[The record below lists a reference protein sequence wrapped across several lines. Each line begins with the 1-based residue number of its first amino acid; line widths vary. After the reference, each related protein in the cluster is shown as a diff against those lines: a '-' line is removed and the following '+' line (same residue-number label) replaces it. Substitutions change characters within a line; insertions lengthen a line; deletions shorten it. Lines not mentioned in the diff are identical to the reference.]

1 MEVRCTTNKWVTMKE
16 QANIL
21 VVDDNK
27 YNSRLL
33 ESLLTGQGHQVVIAN
48 SGKQALKSATEMPPD
63 LILLDVVMPDMD
75 GFATA
80 RALRTLRVT
89 ETVPIIM
96 VTALNDT
103 KEKVKGFEAGAD
115 DFLSKPFNGVEL
127 LARVHS
133 LLRIKRLHDELVEKN
148 KLLERVLM
156 RYVSEDVAREILNN
170 PTENLQLGGQNCE
183 VSVLFADIRGFTHFS
198 EQRHPAQVIE
208 LLIRVFSKLTPV
220 VFDYRGTLDK
230 YLGDALMAFYGAPVP
245 SSDSAAQAA
254 CSAWAMQKKF
264 TQLKQ
269 ESAIMEGLGLGIGIC
284 TGEAVVGNVGSERI
298 MDYTVIG
305 NTPNTA
311 RRLQE
316 HAQAGQILIDERTYQ
331 AIKGAFRTR
340 EIEPVELKGC
350 SQSIQIYEVLT
361 ETAQNE
367 TSDQN
372 PITCRIPTM
381 ASTTEEYHEKTIQID
396 SLPPVRA

>member
-1 MEVRCTTNKWVTMKE
+1 MKE
-16 QANIL
+16 QASIL
-21 VVDDNK
+21 VVDDNR
-27 YNSRLL
+27 YNTRLL
-33 ESLLTGQGHQVVIAN
+33 HSLLTKQGHQVIVAN
-48 SGKQALKSATEMPPD
+48 SGKQALKSAAETPPD

-80 RALRTLRVT
+80 RALRALSVT
-89 ETVPIIM
+89 ETVPIII

-127 LARVHS
+127 LARVGS

-170 PTENLQLGGQNCE
+170 PTENLQLGGQSCE
-183 VSVLFADIRGFTHFS
+183 VSVLFADIRGFTNFS
-198 EQRHPAQVIE
+198 EQRRPAQVIE

-220 VFDYRGTLDK
+220 VFDYHGTLDK

-245 SSDSAAQAA
+245 SSDSAAQAV

-269 ESAIMEGLGLGIGIC
+269 ETTIMESLGLGIGIC

-316 HAQAGQILIDERTYQ
+316 CAQAGQILIDEKTHAVIQ
-331 AIKGAFRTR
+331 GAFRTR
-340 EIEPVELKGC
+340 KIESVELRGR
-350 SQSIQIYEVLT
+350 SQPIQVYEVLVDDELMT
-361 ETAQNE
+361 KDLDNH
-367 TSDQN
+367 
-372 PITCRIPTM
+372 RIPLALTR
-381 ASTTEEYHEKTIQID
+381 EYHENPIQI
-396 SLPPVRA
+396 SPLPPVRA

>member
-1 MEVRCTTNKWVTMKE
+1 MKE

-21 VVDDNK
+21 VVDDNR
-27 YNSRLL
+27 YNTRLL
-33 ESLLTGQGHQVVIAN
+33 QSLLEGQGHQVVVATN
-48 SGKQALKSATEMPPD
+48 GKQALKCATETPPD

-75 GFATA
+75 GFATT
-80 RALRTLRVT
+80 RALRALKVT

-115 DFLSKPFNGVEL
+115 DFLSKPFNGIEL
-127 LARVHS
+127 LARVNS
-133 LLRIKRLHDELVEKN
+133 LLRIKRLHDELLEKN

-170 PTENLQLGGQNCE
+170 PAENLQLGGQSCE

-230 YLGDALMAFYGAPVP
+230 YLGDAIMAFYGAPLP
-245 SSDSAAQAA
+245 SSDSPAQAV

-264 TQLKQ
+264 AQLQQ
-269 ESAIMEGLGLGIGIC
+269 EHAIMEDLGLGVGIC

-316 HAQAGQILIDERTYQ
+316 CALAGQILIDEKTHE

-340 EIEPVELKGC
+340 KIESIELKGC
-350 SQSIQIYEVLT
+350 SQHIQVYEVLT
-361 ETAQNE
+361 GDELAQTE
-367 TSDQN
+367 TSQDDVNSQ
-372 PITCRIPTM
+372 IPL
-381 ASTTEEYHEKTIQID
+381 STSATELTSATREYHENDLLIH

>member
-1 MEVRCTTNKWVTMKE
+1 MKE
-16 QANIL
+16 QARIL

-27 YNSRLL
+27 HNVRLL
-33 ESLLTGQGHQVVIAN
+33 RSLLTKQGHEVIVAN
-48 SGKQALKSATEMPPD
+48 SGKQALASVAEMVPD
-63 LILLDVVMPDMD
+63 LVLLDVVMPEMD
-75 GFATA
+75 GFTTT
-80 RALRTLRVT
+80 RALRAFSAT
-89 ETVPIIM
+89 ETIPILM

-115 DFLSKPFNGVEL
+115 DFVSKPFNGVEL
-127 LARVHS
+127 LARVNS

-148 KLLERVLM
+148 ELLERVLM

-170 PTENLQLGGQNCE
+170 PTENLRLGGESCE

-208 LLIRVFSKLTPV
+208 LLIRVFSLLTPV

-230 YLGDALMAFYGAPVP
+230 YLGDAIMAFYGAPIP
-245 SSDSAAQAA
+245 SSDGPAQAV

-264 TQLKQ
+264 AQLKQ
-269 ESAIMEGLGLGIGIC
+269 ENAIMDSLGLGVGIC

-316 HAQAGQILIDERTYQ
+316 TAHAGQILVDEKTHV
-331 AIKGAFRTR
+331 AIKEAFRTR
-340 EIEPVELKGC
+340 KIDLIELKGY
-350 SQSIQIYEVLT
+350 SHPIQVYEVLADT
-361 ETAQNE
+361 DLTRRETPE
-367 TSDQN
+367 KESGDS
-372 PITCRIPTM
+372 RIL
-381 ASTTEEYHEKTIQID
+381 SKYHEHDVQIR
-396 SLPPVRA
+396 SLSTLRA

>member
-1 MEVRCTTNKWVTMKE
+1 MKE
-16 QANIL
+16 QARIL

-27 YNSRLL
+27 YNVRLL
-33 ESLLTGQGHQVVIAN
+33 KSLLSKQGHEVITAN
-48 SGKQALKSATEMPPD
+48 SGKQALSSVAEAVPD
-63 LILLDVVMPDMD
+63 LILLDVVMPEMD
-75 GFATA
+75 GFATT
-80 RALRTLRVT
+80 RALRAFSAT
-89 ETVPIIM
+89 ETVPILM

-115 DFLSKPFNGVEL
+115 DFVSKPFSGIEL
-127 LARVHS
+127 LARVNS

-148 KLLERVLM
+148 ELLERVLM

-170 PTENLQLGGQNCE
+170 PTENLRLGGESCE

-198 EQRHPAQVIE
+198 EHRRPSQVIE
-208 LLIRVFSKLTPV
+208 LLIRVFSQLTPV

-230 YLGDALMAFYGAPVP
+230 YLGDAIMAFYGAPVP
-245 SSDSAAQAA
+245 SSDGPAQAV

-264 TQLKQ
+264 AQLKR
-269 ESAIMEGLGLGIGIC
+269 EHTVMDDLGLGVGIC

-316 HAQAGQILIDERTYQ
+316 CAKAGQILVDENTYS
-331 AIKGAFRTR
+331 AIKGAFRIR
-340 EIEPVELKGC
+340 EIEPMELKGC
-350 SQSIQIYEVLT
+350 SQPIQVYEVLVDEELAT
-361 ETAQNE
+361 KEEAGCQ
-367 TSDQN
+367 
-372 PITCRIPTM
+372 IPLTP
-381 ASTTEEYHEKTIQID
+381 TGEYYEDDVQIRPL
-396 SLPPVRA
+396 SRVRA

>member
-1 MEVRCTTNKWVTMKE
+1 MKE
-16 QANIL
+16 QARIL

-27 YNSRLL
+27 HNVRLL
-33 ESLLTGQGHQVVIAN
+33 QSLLTKQGHEVITAS
-48 SGKQALKSATEMPPD
+48 SGKRALARVATTPPD
-63 LILLDVVMPDMD
+63 LILLDVVMPEMD
-75 GFATA
+75 GFATT
-80 RALRTLRVT
+80 RALRAYSAT
-89 ETVPIIM
+89 ETIPILM

-103 KEKVKGFEAGAD
+103 REKVKGFEAGAD
-115 DFLSKPFNGVEL
+115 DFVSKPFNGIEL
-127 LARVHS
+127 LARVNS

-170 PTENLQLGGQNCE
+170 PAENLRLGGESCE

-198 EQRHPAQVIE
+198 EQRPPAQVIE
-208 LLIRVFSKLTPV
+208 LLIRVFSQLTPV

-245 SSDSAAQAA
+245 SSDGPAQAV

-264 TQLKQ
+264 AQLKQ
-269 ESAIMEGLGLGIGIC
+269 ENAVMNDLGLGIGIC

-316 HAQAGQILIDERTYQ
+316 NARAGQILVDEKTHA
-331 AIKGAFRTR
+331 AIKAAFRTR
-340 EIEPVELKGC
+340 KIDLIELKGY
-350 SQSIQIYEVLT
+350 SQRMSIYEVLIDQEAT
-361 ETAQNE
+361 SGQTLDREEGMPTKLET
-367 TSDQN
+367 
-372 PITCRIPTM
+372 
-381 ASTTEEYHEKTIQID
+381 YHENDLPIYP
-396 SLPPVRA
+396 LPPVRA

>member
-1 MEVRCTTNKWVTMKE
+1 MKE

-27 YNSRLL
+27 YNTRLL
-33 ESLLTGQGHQVVIAN
+33 QSLLEGQGHQVVVAN
-48 SGKQALKSATEMPPD
+48 SGKQALLSATETPPD

-75 GFATA
+75 GFATT
-80 RALRTLRVT
+80 RALRTLQIT

-103 KEKVKGFEAGAD
+103 REKVKGFEAGAD
-115 DFLSKPFNGVEL
+115 DFLSKPFNGIEL
-127 LARVHS
+127 LARVNS

-170 PTENLQLGGQNCE
+170 PTENLQLGGQSCE
-183 VSVLFADIRGFTHFS
+183 VSVLFADIRGFTNFS
-198 EQRHPAQVIE
+198 ERRHPAQVIE
-208 LLIRVFSKLTPV
+208 LLIRIFSKLTPV

-245 SSDSAAQAA
+245 SSDGPAQAV
-254 CSAWAMQKKF
+254 CSAWAMQKMF
-264 TQLKQ
+264 AQLKQ
-269 ESAIMEGLGLGIGIC
+269 ENTIMEGLGLGVGIC

-316 HAQAGQILIDERTYQ
+316 NARAGQILIDEKTHT
-331 AIKGAFRTR
+331 AIQGAFRTR
-340 EIEPVELKGC
+340 KIDLMELKGY
-350 SQSIQIYEVLT
+350 SQRIPIYEVLT
-361 ETAQNE
+361 
-367 TSDQN
+367 DQEFAPEGERDRGN
-372 PITCRIPTM
+372 CIPTILK
-381 ASTTEEYHEKTIQID
+381 EYHGNDLQIRP
-396 SLPPVRA
+396 LPPVRA